1 MTVQTLSRH
10 LDFRPHGDRLLTSSA
25 GFWLFSAR
33 ILVFAMATAEGVAW
47 GYLGFIL
54 SDGPLRWFSA
64 AFTGIT
70 IFLVVWMID
79 VSLIT
84 MDRAWPEHARA
95 ILGKQTE
102 SNRRFR
108 DTMTFGLRIALLLG
122 SLTITAPYLAQL
134 VFYRD
139 IQQFNQGLAAMRI
152 DSARAQLEQRFA
164 RADAEKGRA
173 IAAARD
179 NYEREIAGKGPSGRY
194 GAGPTAQAMERTIA
208 SLEAEREGLARQ
220 RQREITQFDALTRDP
235 DLNRGQLATRYNLV
249 IPTQT
254 ILGNNAVLREL
265 RKRPEHQ
272 QTELAIK
279 AFLAFI
285 FAGLL
290 LLKLFEPYS
299 VRLYFSEVL
308 QQEYERYRAG
318 AFDEVLPPPERST
331 AGGSVMSPQRLYA
344 FLANVWSPARLLEEK
359 QAEGKARMAAAVH
372 ALDSVERMRDA
383 AIQELN
389 LRKGELAR
397 VTTARDEAVLAST
410 QLDSAIRA
418 VEADVQDL
426 ERIVKE
432 LEKRPDTLDELNWRE
447 QRTASTRK
455 LTEARRALREL
466 EEMVPSERYRK
477 ERSEAELTEATQRL
491 RDSARELEAVEK
503 HLRELRELLADS
515 SSARARSILKVV

>member
-1 MTVQTLSRH
+1 VQTLSRH
-10 LDFRPHGDRLLTSSA
+10 LDFRPHDDRLLTSSA

-33 ILVFAMATAEGVAW
+33 VLVFAMATAEAVAW

-95 ILGKQTE
+95 ILGKPME
-102 SNRRFR
+102 KDRRLR
-108 DTMTFGLRIALLLG
+108 DGMTFGLRIVLLLA

-139 IQQFNQGLAAMRI
+139 IQQFNQGVAAARI
-152 DSARAQLEQRFA
+152 DTARAQLEQRFA

-173 IAAARD
+173 VEVARGS
-179 NYEREIAGKGPSGRY
+179 YEREIAGKGPSGRY
-194 GAGPTAQAMERTIA
+194 GAGPTAQAMARAIA
-208 SLEAEREGLARQ
+208 SLEGERAALDRQ
-220 RQREITQFDALTRDP
+220 WQREMAQFDALTRDP
-235 DLNRGQLATRYNLV
+235 EVNRVQLATRYNLV
-249 IPTQT
+249 VPTQT
-254 ILGNNAVLREL
+254 ILGNGAVLREL

-272 QTELAIK
+272 QTEFAIK

-290 LLKLFEPYS
+290 LLKLFEPYT

-318 AFDEVLPPPERST
+318 AFDEVLPPVERST
-331 AGGSVMSPQRLYA
+331 APGSAMSPQRLYD
-344 FLANVWSPARLLEEK
+344 FLANVWSPARLLEEG
-359 QAEGKARMAAAVH
+359 QVESKARMAAAAH
-372 ALDSVERMRDA
+372 ALDSVERMRGA

-389 LRKGELAR
+389 RRKGELAR
-397 VTTARDEAVLAST
+397 LTTAHDEAVLAST

-418 VEADVQDL
+418 VEADMHSIQ
-426 ERIVKE
+426 RSAKE
-432 LEKRPDTLDELNWRE
+432 LERRPDALDELNWRE
-447 QRTASTRK
+447 QRTATSRR
-455 LTEARRALREL
+455 LTDASRALREL
-466 EEMVPSERYRK
+466 EEMVPTERYRK
-477 ERSEAELTEATQRL
+477 ERTAAALTEATEGL

-503 HLRELRELLADS
+503 HLRELRELLANS

>member
-1 MTVQTLSRH
+1 MQSLSKH

-33 ILVFAMATAEGVAW
+33 ILVFAMATSEAVAW

-54 SDGPLRWFSA
+54 SDGPLRWLSA

-102 SNRRFR
+102 ENRRVR
-108 DTMTFGLRIALLLG
+108 DWMTFGLRIALLVG

-139 IQQFNQGLAAMRI
+139 IQQFNEGLAAARI
-152 DSARAQLEQRFA
+152 DSARTRLEQQFA
-164 RADAEKGRA
+164 QAEAQKARL
-173 IAAARD
+173 IASAREA
-179 NYEREIAGKGPSGRY
+179 YEREIAGKGPSGRY
-194 GAGPTAQAMERTIA
+194 GDGPTAQAMQRTVT
-208 SLEAEREGLARQ
+208 SLETEGEGLARQ
-220 RQREITQFDALTRDP
+220 RQREIARFDALTRNP
-235 DLNRGQLATRYNLV
+235 ELNRGQLATRYNLM

-254 ILGNNAVLREL
+254 ILGNNAVLQEL

-299 VRLYFSEVL
+299 VKLYFSEVL
-308 QQEYERYRAG
+308 QQEYDRYRAG
-318 AFDEVLPPPERST
+318 AFDDALPPMERSSST
-331 AGGSVMSPQRLYA
+331 KGEIAPQRLYT
-344 FLANVWSPARLLEEK
+344 FLATVWFPAEES
-359 QAEGKARMAAAVH
+359 QAKITAQLAAAAGAIEAVQR
-372 ALDSVERMRDA
+372 VRDTA
-383 AIQELN
+383 GQELKR
-389 LRKGELAR
+389 RKDEVTRL
-397 VTTARDEAVLAST
+397 TTALDEAVLATT

-418 VEADVQDL
+418 VEADVQSL
-426 ERIVKE
+426 EGEMKKIE
-432 LEKRPDTLDELNWRE
+432 TRPETFNDREWRE
-447 QRTASTRK
+447 YRTAIARK
-455 LTEARRALREL
+455 LADAHRALREL
-466 EEMVPSERYRK
+466 KELHPTEMQKK
-477 ERSEAELTEATQRL
+477 ERLDDELAKANKQLNE
-491 RDSARELEAVEK
+491 SVGEVEAVET
-503 HLRELRELLADS
+503 HLRKMRELLIDS
-515 SSARARSILKVV
+515 SSQSARSILKVA